1 MKRKLIIPLIILA
14 LVFGISP
21 LLMAQGSH
29 QGGAV
34 EPGSSPNTASQQ
46 AAPKGQ
52 AAAKKSDSKAAVSPL
67 SHKVI
72 AYYFYGNV
80 RCPSCKKIEAYSHE
94 AIQGGFAAPLKDGRL
109 EWRPIN
115 VEESGNEHFLKDFQ
129 IYTKSLVIVDLI
141 DGKQKQWKNL
151 PKVWELLYDKDGF
164 IKYVRDEI
172 NAYLTGRT

>member
-1 MKRKLIIPLIILA
+1 MKLKLIIPLIILT

-21 LLMAQGSH
+21 LLMAQGSS
-29 QGGAV
+29 QGGV
-34 EPGSSPNTASQQ
+34 TNPGGPKVANQQ
-46 AAPKGQ
+46 AAQKGE
-52 AAAKKSDSKAAVSPL
+52 AAVQKGNSKAAVPQV

-80 RCPSCKKIEAYSHE
+80 RCPSCKKIEAYSQE

-115 VEESGNEHFLKDFQ
+115 VEEPGNEHFLKDFQ
-129 IYTKSLVIVDLI
+129 IYTKSLVIVDTI

-151 PKVWELLYDKDGF
+151 ARVWELLYDKDGF
-164 IKYVRDEI
+164 IKYVRGEI
-172 NAYLTGRT
+172 NAYLGGV